1 MKKSIFFAALMM
13 GAFMFTACDKGGTP
27 ETDSTKLW
35 PAQEDEGT
43 TWGYFNGSDAKLA
56 VRAKYDQASPFSCGY
71 ALVREEQD
79 YKFIDKSGTVVSNK
93 MPELEGA
100 PDDFYFDVCLV
111 RIDGVWAFL
120 DKDFKKLTK
129 QEFESLGEMT
139 KDGLA
144 DFRLKDE
151 TLEGYCDKEGNIVIK
166 AQWNGAG
173 MFKDGIAVVREDDEK
188 TNKSTYFVIDK
199 NGKVLYEQK
208 DQMIN
213 LGEGRLAFQND
224 NGKWGMLDKNGN
236 EIVGATY
243 GSIAPFTEGLALVTH
258 HSNGKVGYIDTKGN
272 EVIEIQYAA
281 GAQCYEGLIWVRR
294 YNSNGDGKWL
304 LIDKKGNEKFELMKN
319 QTPGY
324 YGAYRFY
331 HNGLAL
337 VTGESKILYL
347 DKNGEEVYAWKLAG
361 NNNPYGFAP
370 AAKMENPMRGTEY
383 APIFNDYLRQIA
395 K

>member
-347 DKNGEEVYAWKLAG
+347 DKNGEEVYAWKLASNG
-361 NNNPYGFAP
+361 GFPAP
-370 AAKMENPMRGTEY
+370 EAKVVNPMRGTEY
-383 APIFNDYLRQIA
+383 APIFKDYLRQIA

>member
-361 NNNPYGFAP
+361 NNNPFGFAP